1 MDKYQVIKRPIVSE
15 KSTKLSEQRK
25 YTFEV
30 DRRANKIQIK
40 EAIEAIFNVKVE
52 KVNVVNTKAKA
63 KRVGQYSGFTAAIT
77 KAIVTLEEGHKI
89 DIYTA

>member
-1 MDKYQVIKRPIVSE
+1 MKNYDIIKRPIVTE
-15 KSTKLSEQRK
+15 KSTKLSEQNK

-30 DRRANKIQIK
+30 DKKANKIQIK
-40 EAIEAIFNVKVE
+40 EAIEAIFDVKVK
-52 KVNVVNTKAKA
+52 KVNVINGKPKA
-63 KRVGQYSGFTAAIT
+63 KRVGQYQGFKPAVS

>member
-1 MDKYQVIKRPIVSE
+1 MDKYDIVKRPIVSE

-52 KVNVVNTKAKA
+52 KINVINTKPKA
-63 KRVGQYSGFTAAIT
+63 KRVGQYSGFTSAVT
-77 KAIVTLEEGHKI
+77 KAVVTLKEGHKI

>member
-1 MDKYQVIKRPIVSE
+1 MDKFQIIKRPIVSE
-15 KSTKLSEQRK
+15 KSTKLAEQRK

-63 KRVGQYSGFTAAIT
+63 KRVGQYSGFTAAVT

>member
-1 MDKYQVIKRPIVSE
+1 MDKFDIVKRPIVSE
-15 KSTKLSEQRK
+15 KSTKLAEQRK

-52 KVNVVNTKAKA
+52 KINVINTKAKA
-63 KRVGQYSGFTAAIT
+63 KRVGQYSGFTAAVT
-77 KAIVTLEEGHKI
+77 KAVVTLKEGHKI